1 MTPPQIRYTPENHD
15 DNGKNKHLKLY
26 QCCICLSKMVI
37 FHLHLGLLEGN
48 QFPFK
53 TSNKNLQP
61 WPNNWLTYLKNPS
74 KMTCFCGSAT
84 NLKEA
89 FQSLLVSP
97 VTHKVSCLNYLLQ
110 GNKNTTNRITT
121 SLVDNP
127 FVVFTNSQ
135 HLPLPLRSTPG
146 HLYGCKAK
154 VGPWISTAFG
164 QSHGQL
170 RMCSRGFGDHRGT
183 WRFLVGGLK
192 VWKKTNGVS
201 LLFTW
206 YDLGG
211 ARVFPTESRFLVY
224 VYMILGHKSM
234 LSEVL
239 GCL

>member
-1 MTPPQIRYTPENHD
+1 
-15 DNGKNKHLKLY
+15 
-26 QCCICLSKMVI
+26 MVV

-48 QFPFK
+48 QFHVLNLK
-53 TSNKNLQP
+53 KNSK
-61 WPNNWLTYLKNPS
+61 LTYLKNPS
-74 KMTCFCGSAT
+74 KTTCFCGSAT

-89 FQSLLVSP
+89 FQSFTCF
-97 VTHKVSCLNYLLQ
+97 THNSQVSCLNYLLQ

-127 FVVFTNSQ
+127 FVFFTNSQ
-135 HLPLPLRSTPG
+135 HLPLPLRSTQG

-211 ARVFPTESRFLVY
+211 ARVFPTESLFLV
-224 VYMILGHKSM
+224 
-234 LSEVL
+234 
-239 GCL
+239 